1 MSAEKRHGL
10 ELLLTVL
17 TLLLFSFL
25 FSGRYAAMLLCVLA
39 VWILAL
45 RLCLQREASYVGLE
59 LWLPRSGRV
68 GQEMTLEL
76 VGNTKRPVFAV
87 GAMRVEIEVRHTMF
101 GITSLQHIEFPIQNG
116 QHGQKIRFHVPL
128 AGEVQFHCR
137 AVKLVDLM
145 GLFSVKG
152 VAFRPVCTLIYPEET
167 KLELTLSGIS
177 VGTLDREGFQQNRAG
192 NDRSEVFDLR
202 SYQPGDDLRAVHW
215 KLSSKLEELI
225 LRQASHP
232 AYYELALMP
241 DFGED
246 SSLAERNRAISLT
259 RALGERLLRMG
270 LPFCFLLLTTEGM
283 SVQEIRDLRQWA
295 QQMEKWMRT
304 RASLERGR
312 SLRSFSAEQMARCF
326 TRLFILADGT
336 YSEDLRPLEGEID
349 VTVLSAEDAV
359 QQVQYRKLGIACT
372 EVRVPAEQTA
382 DHTVQLH
389 D

>member
-17 TLLLFSFL
+17 TLLLLSF
-25 FSGRYAAMLLCVLA
+25 FYSGRYAAMLLSVLC
-39 VWILAL
+39 VWILVL
-45 RLCLQREASYVGLE
+45 RLCLQREASYVE
-59 LWLPRSGRV
+59 LALRLPRSGRV

-76 VGNTKRPVFAV
+76 VGNTKRPIFAV
-87 GAMRVEIEVRHTMF
+87 GAVRVEIEVRHTMF
-101 GITSLQHIEFPIQNG
+101 GASSLQHIELPIRNG
-116 QHGQKIRFHVPL
+116 QHVQKIRFRVPL
-128 AGEVQFHCR
+128 AGEVQFHCH

-152 VAFRPVCTLIYPEET
+152 TAFQTVDTLIYPEET

-202 SYQPGDDLRAVHW
+202 AYQPGDDLRAVHW
-215 KLSSKLEELI
+215 KLSTKLEELI

-270 LPFCFLLLTTEGM
+270 LPFCFLLLTTEGIQ
-283 SVQEIRDLRQWA
+283 VQEVHDSRQWV
-295 QQMEKWMRT
+295 QQLERWMRT
-304 RASLERGR
+304 RVPMQRGR
-312 SLRSFSAEQMARCF
+312 SLRSFSAEQMERCF
-326 TRLFILADGT
+326 TRLFILADGV
-336 YSEDLRPLEGEID
+336 YSEDLRSLEGEID
-349 VTVLSAEDAV
+349 VMVISAEDAV
-359 QQVQYRKLGIACT
+359 QQVQYMKLGIACT
-372 EVRVPAEQTA
+372 EVRVPAELTA
-382 DHTVQLH
+382 EITIQLH
-389 D
+389 E